1 MLKAGSEKKKMRLSM
16 HAQYKINATIVPFLH
31 ILLIPSAYSCFPH
44 NKEVYPQQKY
54 IKNK

>member
-1 MLKAGSEKKKMRLSM
+1 MRLSM